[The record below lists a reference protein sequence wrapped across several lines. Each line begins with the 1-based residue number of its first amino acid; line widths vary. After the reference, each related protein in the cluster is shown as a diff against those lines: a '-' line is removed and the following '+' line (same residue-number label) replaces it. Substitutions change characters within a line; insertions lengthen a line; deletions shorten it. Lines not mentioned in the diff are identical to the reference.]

1 MTLILCP
8 CKSLSISFPNDF
20 PKLNFNN
27 KPQIKFTPMLHFTNL
42 NPTHVAFCSKNE
54 KFETFSGNKLSE
66 FENEK
71 VELLN
76 KPSLVPCRNGS
87 SSDKEE
93 EILKPFL
100 KFFKESDSL
109 EVEKDNGVLKV
120 SEKSDDMNEE
130 EAKKVNGIGEYYEP
144 KPGDFVVGVVVGGN
158 ENKLSVNVGAE
169 LEGTMLNKE
178 VLPLYSRE
186 MEYLFC
192 DKEKDGENFAVQG
205 RMGILRNDDTISGV
219 MVKGKD
225 SVVEIGTVLFAEVLG
240 RTLTG
245 RPLLSSRRLFCRIAW
260 HRLRQIKQL
269 NEPIM
274 VRITEWNTKGLLT
287 RIEGLRAFLPKAE
300 LVKRINSFTD
310 LKKNVGRYIRVQIME
325 VDEAKNNVILSE
337 KEAWEKLYLREGTLL
352 EGTVKNILPYGAQ
365 IRIGESNRSGLLH
378 ASNITR
384 AEITSVSDILFVDEK
399 VKVLVVKSAF
409 PDKISLSIA
418 DLESEPGLFLS
429 NKERVFLEAEMMAK
443 KYKEKL
449 PPAFITK
456 GSKPLSKSTLP
467 FENEA
472 LYANWKW
479 FMFEK

>member
-1 MTLILCP
+1 
-8 CKSLSISFPNDF
+8 
-20 PKLNFNN
+20 
-27 KPQIKFTPMLHFTNL
+27 MLHLTNL

-54 KFETFSGNKLSE
+54 KFETFSEKKLSE

-76 KPSLVPCRNGS
+76 KPSFVPFRNGS
-87 SSDKEE
+87 SSEQEE
-93 EILKPFL
+93 DVLKPFL

-109 EVEKDNGVLKV
+109 EEEKDNGVLEV

-130 EAKKVNGIGEYYEP
+130 EGNKVNGIGEYYEP
-144 KPGDFVVGVVVGGN
+144 KPGDFVVGIVVGGN

-192 DKEKDGENFAVQG
+192 DKEKSGEDFVVQG
-205 RMGILRNDDTISGV
+205 RMGILRSDDIINGV
-219 MVKGKD
+219 MVKGKDD

-245 RPLLSSRRLFCRIAW
+245 RPLLSCRRLFRRIAW

-310 LKKNVGRYIRVQIME
+310 LKGN
-325 VDEAKNNVILSE
+325 
-337 KEAWEKLYLREGTLL
+337 EKLYLREGTLL
-352 EGTVKNILPYGAQ
+352 EGTVKSILPYGAQ
-365 IRIGESNRSGLLH
+365 IRIGKSNRSGLLH

-384 AEITSVSDILFVDEK
+384 AEITSVSDILSVDEK

-409 PDKISLSIA
+409 PDTISVSIA

-429 NKERVFLEAEMMAK
+429 NKERVFLEADMMAK

-449 PPAFITK
+449 PPDFITK